1 MKIALSSAP
10 VKNKD
15 IPHNLAAMTAALAQA
30 AADGADLVVFGE
42 STLQGF
48 DCLCWSYAADR
59 DMALPLDSAPIRQLQ
74 DAAQKYA
81 TAISFGFIERD
92 GDALYSSCAFI
103 SADGEIIHRFRRVS
117 IGWKDYRKTDAYYR
131 EGTHF
136 AKFTYGGKTFAIG
149 LCGDLWTD
157 GKPEEMHALD
167 ADVVLWPVWCDYRA
181 DEWNS
186 TIKHEYA
193 EQAEKCGR
201 RVLLIN
207 PCCAD
212 ENAADAAAGGAVD
225 FRDGK
230 IQAELPAGNS
240 GMLMIN
246 V

>member
-1 MKIALSSAP
+1 MQIALSSAP

-59 DMALPLDSAPIRQLQ
+59 DMALPLDSAPIHQLQ
-74 DAAQKYA
+74 DAARKYA

-92 GDALYSSCAFI
+92 GDALYSAQLTI
-103 SADGEIIHRFRRVS
+103 GADGELVNLFHRVS
-117 IGWKDYRKTDAYYR
+117 VGWKDVSQTDEHYR
-131 EGTHF
+131 EGERF
-136 AKFTYGGKTFAIG
+136 EKFTCNGKSFAVG
-149 LCGDLWTD
+149 LCGDLWTE
-157 GKPEEMHALD
+157 GRPEEMKALQ

-193 EQAEKCGR
+193 EQAQKCGR

-207 PCCAD
+207 PYCAD
-212 ENAADAAAGGAVD
+212 DNADDAAAGGAVD

>member
-1 MKIALSSAP
+1 MQIALSSAP

-74 DAAQKYA
+74 DAARKYA

-103 SADGEIIHRFRRVS
+103 GADGEIIHRFRRVS
-117 IGWKDYRKTDAYYR
+117 IGWKDYRKTDAHYR

-136 AKFTYGGKTFAIG
+136 EKFTYGGKPSPSGCAATSG
-149 LCGDLWTD
+149 RT
-157 GKPEEMHALD
+157 
-167 ADVVLWPVWCDYRA
+167 ADPKKCTHSTPMWCSGPSGA
-181 DEWNS
+181 TTAPMNGTAPSS
-186 TIKHEYA
+186 TNTRN
-193 EQAEKCGR
+193 R
-201 RVLLIN
+201 RKS
-207 PCCAD
+207 
-212 ENAADAAAGGAVD
+212 AAGVCCSSIPTVRMIMPMMLRRAGQLTSATAK
-225 FRDGK
+225 FRRNCPR
-230 IQAELPAGNS
+230 ETAGC
-240 GMLMIN
+240 
-246 V
+246 

>member
-1 MKIALSSAP
+1 MQIALSSAH
-10 VKNKD
+10 VRNKD
-15 IPHNLAAMTAALAQA
+15 IPHNLAAMSAALAQA

-74 DAAQKYA
+74 DAARKYA

-103 SADGEIIHRFRRVS
+103 GADGEIIHRFRRVS
-117 IGWKDYRKTDAYYR
+117 IGWKDYRKTDAHYR

-136 AKFTYGGKTFAIG
+136 EKFTYGGKAFAIG

-157 GKPEEMHALD
+157 GRPEEMHALD

-181 DEWNS
+181 MNGTAPSS
-186 TIKHEYA
+186 TNTRN
-193 EQAEKCGR
+193 R
-201 RVLLIN
+201 RKS
-207 PCCAD
+207 
-212 ENAADAAAGGAVD
+212 AADACCSSIPIARTKMLPMPQRAGQLTSATAK
-225 FRDGK
+225 FR
-230 IQAELPAGNS
+230 QSCPRETAGC
-240 GMLMIN
+240 
-246 V
+246 

>member
-1 MKIALSSAP
+1 MRIALSSAP

-81 TAISFGFIERD
+81 AAISFGFIERD

-103 SADGEIIHRFRRVS
+103 GADGEIIHRFRRVS
-117 IGWKDYRKTDAYYR
+117 IGWKDYRKTDAHYR

-136 AKFTYGGKTFAIG
+136 EKFTYCGKTFAIG

-157 GKPEEMHALD
+157 GETRRNARTRCRCGAL
-167 ADVVLWPVWCDYRA
+167 ARLVRLP
-181 DEWNS
+181 
-186 TIKHEYA
+186 
-193 EQAEKCGR
+193 R
-201 RVLLIN
+201 R
-207 PCCAD
+207 
-212 ENAADAAAGGAVD
+212 
-225 FRDGK
+225 
-230 IQAELPAGNS
+230 
-240 GMLMIN
+240 
-246 V
+246 

>member
-1 MKIALSSAP
+1 MRIALSSAP

-15 IPHNLAAMTAALAQA
+15 IPHNLAAMTAAFAQA

-74 DAAQKYA
+74 DAARKYA

-103 SADGEIIHRFRRVS
+103 GADGEIIHRFRRVS
-117 IGWKDYRKTDAYYR
+117 IGWKDYR
-131 EGTHF
+131 
-136 AKFTYGGKTFAIG
+136 
-149 LCGDLWTD
+149 
-157 GKPEEMHALD
+157 
-167 ADVVLWPVWCDYRA
+167 A

-186 TIKHEYA
+186 AIKHEYA
-193 EQAEKCGR
+193 EQAEKCGK

-207 PCCAD
+207 PYCAD

>member
-1 MKIALSSAP
+1 
-10 VKNKD
+10 
-15 IPHNLAAMTAALAQA
+15 
-30 AADGADLVVFGE
+30 
-42 STLQGF
+42 
-48 DCLCWSYAADR
+48 
-59 DMALPLDSAPIRQLQ
+59 MALPLDSAPIRQLQ
-74 DAAQKYA
+74 DAARKYA

-117 IGWKDYRKTDAYYR
+117 VGWKDYRKTDAHYR
-131 EGTHF
+131 EGAHF
-136 AKFTYGGKTFAIG
+136 EKFTYGGKTFAIG

-157 GKPEEMHALD
+157 GRPEEMHALD

-193 EQAEKCGR
+193 EQAQKCGR

-207 PCCAD
+207 PYCAD

>member
-1 MKIALSSAP
+1 
-10 VKNKD
+10 
-15 IPHNLAAMTAALAQA
+15 MTAALAQA

-59 DMALPLDSAPIRQLQ
+59 DMALLLPSAPIRQLQ
-74 DAAQKYA
+74 DAARKYA

-103 SADGEIIHRFRRVS
+103 GADGEIIHRFRRVS
-117 IGWKDYRKTDAYYR
+117 IGWKEYRKTDAHYR

-136 AKFTYGGKTFAIG
+136 EKFTYGGKTFAVG

-157 GKPEEMHALD
+157 GRPEEMHALD

-193 EQAEKCGR
+193 EQAQS
-201 RVLLIN
+201 
-207 PCCAD
+207 
-212 ENAADAAAGGAVD
+212 AAGVCCSSIPTVRTKMLPMPQRAGS
-225 FRDGK
+225 RLPRRQ
-230 IQAELPAGNS
+230 IQVEMPAGNS

>member
-10 VKNKD
+10 VRNKD
-15 IPHNLAAMTAALAQA
+15 IPHNLAEMTAALAQA

-48 DCLCWSYAADR
+48 DCLCWSYATDR

-74 DAAQKYA
+74 DAARKYA

-103 SADGEIIHRFRRVS
+103 GADGEIIHRFRRVS
-117 IGWKDYRKTDAYYR
+117 VGWKEYRKTDAHYR
-131 EGTHF
+131 EGAHF
-136 AKFTYGGKTFAIG
+136 EKFTYCGKTFAIG

-157 GKPEEMHALD
+157 GRPEEMHALD

-186 TIKHEYA
+186 NIKHEYA
-193 EQAEKCGR
+193 EQAQKCGR

-207 PCCAD
+207 PYCAD

-240 GMLMIN
+240 GMLM
-246 V
+246 VTV

>member
-1 MKIALSSAP
+1 MQIALSSAP

-103 SADGEIIHRFRRVS
+103 GADGEIIHRFRRVS
-117 IGWKDYRKTDAYYR
+117 IGWKDYRKTDAHYR

-136 AKFTYGGKTFAIG
+136 EKFTYCGKTFAIG

-157 GKPEEMHALD
+157 GRPEEMRALD

-193 EQAEKCGR
+193 EQAQS
-201 RVLLIN
+201 
-207 PCCAD
+207 
-212 ENAADAAAGGAVD
+212 AADACCSSIPTVRTKMLPMPQQAGQLTSATAK
-225 FRDGK
+225 FRRSCPR
-230 IQAELPAGNS
+230 ETAGC
-240 GMLMIN
+240 
-246 V
+246 

>member
-15 IPHNLAAMTAALAQA
+15 IPHNLAAMTAALVQA

-59 DMALPLDSAPIRQLQ
+59 DVALPLDSAPIRQLQ
-74 DAAQKYA
+74 DAARKYA
-81 TAISFGFIERD
+81 AAISFGFIERD

-103 SADGEIIHRFRRVS
+103 GADGEIIHRFRRVS
-117 IGWKDYRKTDAYYR
+117 IGWKDYRKTDAHYR
-131 EGTHF
+131 
-136 AKFTYGGKTFAIG
+136 AIG

-157 GKPEEMHALD
+157 GRPEEMRALD

-240 GMLMIN
+240 GMLM
-246 V
+246 VTV

>member
-1 MKIALSSAP
+1 MPCTAAAPSSAR
-10 VKNKD
+10 
-15 IPHNLAAMTAALAQA
+15 TAN
-30 AADGADLVVFGE
+30 
-42 STLQGF
+42 
-48 DCLCWSYAADR
+48 
-59 DMALPLDSAPIRQLQ
+59 
-74 DAAQKYA
+74 
-81 TAISFGFIERD
+81 
-92 GDALYSSCAFI
+92 
-103 SADGEIIHRFRRVS
+103 RFRRVS
-117 IGWKDYRKTDAYYR
+117 IGWK
-131 EGTHF
+131 
-136 AKFTYGGKTFAIG
+136 
-149 LCGDLWTD
+149 
-157 GKPEEMHALD
+157 
-167 ADVVLWPVWCDYRA
+167 DYRA

-207 PCCAD
+207 PYCAD

>member
-74 DAAQKYA
+74 YAARKYA
-81 TAISFGFIERD
+81 AAISFGFI
-92 GDALYSSCAFI
+92 G
-103 SADGEIIHRFRRVS
+103 ADGEIIHRFRRVS
-117 IGWKDYRKTDAYYR
+117 IGWKDYRKTDAHYR

-136 AKFTYGGKTFAIG
+136 EKFTYGGKTFAIG

-157 GKPEEMHALD
+157 SRPEEMHALD

-193 EQAEKCGR
+193 EQAQKCGR

-207 PCCAD
+207 PYCAD
-212 ENAADAAAGGAVD
+212 DNADDAAAGGAAD

>member
-1 MKIALSSAP
+1 MQIALSSAP

-74 DAAQKYA
+74 DAARKYA

-103 SADGEIIHRFRRVS
+103 GADGEIIHRFRRVS
-117 IGWKDYRKTDAYYR
+117 IGWKDYRKTDAHYR

-136 AKFTYGGKTFAIG
+136 EKFTYGGKPSPSGCAATSGRLA
-149 LCGDLWTD
+149 
-157 GKPEEMHALD
+157 
-167 ADVVLWPVWCDYRA
+167 
-181 DEWNS
+181 
-186 TIKHEYA
+186 
-193 EQAEKCGR
+193 GR
-201 RVLLIN
+201 RSWQRLARM
-207 PCCAD
+207 PCSGRSGAITRRRSGT
-212 ENAADAAAGGAVD
+212 NRSSSNMPRRPRAAAA
-225 FRDGK
+225 RCC
-230 IQAELPAGNS
+230 
-240 GMLMIN
+240 M
-246 V
+246 